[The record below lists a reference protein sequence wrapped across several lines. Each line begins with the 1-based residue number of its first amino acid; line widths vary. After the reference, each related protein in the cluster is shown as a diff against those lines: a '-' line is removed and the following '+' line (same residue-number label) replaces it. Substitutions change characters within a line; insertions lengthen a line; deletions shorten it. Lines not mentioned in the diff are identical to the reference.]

1 MAQQKRWTVS
11 AALNAPLNEV
21 ARKLTEAGFVV
32 DGVLTEIGCITGS
45 ADTAVAKRVRSIPGV
60 TDVSEELAFDIGP
73 PDNDV
78 M

>member
-1 MAQQKRWTVS
+1 VAQQKRWTVS
-11 AALNAPLNEV
+11 AALDAPLNEV

-32 DGVLTEIGCITGS
+32 DKVLTEIGCITGS
-45 ADTAVAKRVRSIPGV
+45 ADTAVAERVQSIPGV

-73 PDNDV
+73 PNDDV